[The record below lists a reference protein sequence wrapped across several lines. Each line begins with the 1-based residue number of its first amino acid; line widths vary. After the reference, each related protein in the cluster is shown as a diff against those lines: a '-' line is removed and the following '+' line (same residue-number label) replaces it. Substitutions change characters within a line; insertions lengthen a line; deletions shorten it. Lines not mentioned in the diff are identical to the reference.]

1 MNYYTAERNIQ
12 ILISLLKGH
21 NIKKVIA
28 SPGSTNI
35 SFVESIRNDDFFEV
49 YSCVD
54 ERSAAYLACGMAAD
68 TKEPVVLT
76 CTGATASRNY
86 FSGLT
91 EAYYRKLPIIAIT
104 ATQHLGRT
112 GQNIAQVIDRNI
124 QPKDIVKKSI
134 QLTSVYSEED
144 AWACNLNVNQAL
156 IEARRNGGG
165 PVHINMVTTYSND
178 FTIKNLPNERIIN
191 RISYFDK
198 FPKINKSKV
207 AIFVGNHN
215 VWDSNLVEAVDNFC
229 EKYNGVVLCDH
240 TSNYN
245 GKYKVLANLICNQ
258 EKYNSSLKDIDL
270 LIDIG
275 NVSGAYLDIKPKEV
289 WRVNPDGEIR
299 DQFKRLRYIFEM
311 EELQFFKN
319 YNEDREKKIDTEY
332 YKEWKTER
340 DRINNK
346 IEDDKIPF
354 SNIWI
359 AKNTIDLIPNNS
371 KVHLAI
377 LNTLRSWNYFDNS
390 NVINFYCNTGGFGID
405 GCMSS
410 MIGASYA
417 NPNELVYGIIGD
429 LAFFYDM
436 NSLGL
441 RDISNNLRIILI
453 NNGSGTEFH
462 NYNHRAMDACEE
474 VGEFTAA
481 DRHNGNKSKKLVKDY
496 AENLGFKYYSASN
509 KKEFKEKI
517 ENFLSAD
524 SEQSIIFEIFTSPQE
539 ESDALRII
547 NSLEVDGK
555 FVAKNEVKSKLKKI
569 IGKDKVEKIKKMIK
583 NK

>member
-1 MNYYTAERNIQ
+1 MNYYTSEKNIQ

-21 NIKKVIA
+21 NIKRVIA
-28 SPGSTNI
+28 SPGTTNI
-35 SFVESIRNDDFFEV
+35 SFVESIRNDEFFEI

-54 ERSAAYLACGMAAD
+54 ERSAAYLACGIAAD
-68 TKEPVVLT
+68 TQEPVVLT

-104 ATQHLGRT
+104 ATQHLGRV
-112 GQNIAQVIDRNI
+112 GQNVAQVIDRNE
-124 QPKDIVKKSI
+124 QPKDTVKKSV
-134 QLTSVYSEED
+134 QLTSVYNEED

-156 IEARRNGGG
+156 LEARRNGGG
-165 PVHINMVTTYSND
+165 PVHINMITTYSND
-178 FTIKNLPNERIIN
+178 FTIKSLPNERIIN

-299 DQFKRLRYIFEM
+299 DQFRKLRYIFEM
-311 EELQFFKN
+311 EELQFFQN
-319 YNEDREKKIDTEY
+319 YNKERDKKTDTEY
-332 YKEWKTER
+332 YKEWKIER
-340 DRINNK
+340 ERISNK
-346 IEDDKIPF
+346 IEDEKIPF
-354 SNIWI
+354 SNIWV
-359 AKNTIDLIPNNS
+359 AKNTINLIPNNS
-371 KVHLAI
+371 RVHLAI
-377 LNTLRSWNYFDNS
+377 LNTLRSWNYFDNE
-390 NVINFYCNTGGFGID
+390 NDIKFYCNTGGFGID
-405 GCMSS
+405 GCMSA

-429 LAFFYDM
+429 LSFFYDM

-462 NYNHRAMDACEE
+462 NYNHRAMNACEE

-481 DRHNGNKSKKLVKDY
+481 DRHNGNKSTKLVKDY

-509 KKEFKEKI
+509 KKEFEEKI
-517 ENFLSAD
+517 EKFLSTD
-524 SEQSIIFEIFTSPQE
+524 SEQSIIFEIFTSPKE

-555 FVAKNEVKSKLKKI
+555 YVAKNEVKSKLKKI
-569 IGKDKVEKIKKMIK
+569 IGRDKVEKIKKMIK